1 MGNFRGVIKS
11 SRPMKFAG
19 QGKSGAA
26 KIRRAA
32 KKRKRKKKK

>member
-1 MGNFRGVIKS
+1 
-11 SRPMKFAG
+11 MKRSLYKKPAKFEK

>member
-1 MGNFRGVIKS
+1 MKS
-11 SRPMKFAG
+11 HHYKKPTKFKG